1 MIERLSRI
9 ILGLLAADDLH
20 PGAPAY
26 RIWAELPATS
36 LRQRVAASVGVC
48 NALAPGPTGAEVS

>member
-1 MIERLSRI
+1 MDAS
-9 ILGLLAADDLH
+9 LLAADDFH

-48 NALAPGPTGAEVS
+48 NALAPGPTGAEAS